1 QPAYRSHE
9 DPDTTIRKLYRENA
23 DLRVKI
29 ELLEQSLRDMNN
41 GLSRRRIK
49 VMPSLSDDHLRSDYV
64 DLKTKVEEQQRI
76 IEEQNEMLDEAQE
89 LMQQLKSD
97 KESLQEQLEQ
107 ARKVPQDYESQL
119 LQAKE
124 REASA

>member
-1 QPAYRSHE
+1 M
-9 DPDTTIRKLYRENA
+9 YRENA

-89 LMQQLKSD
+89 LMQQLKV
-97 KESLQEQLEQ
+97 EIHFFCHVTE
-107 ARKVPQDYESQL
+107 
-119 LQAKE
+119 
-124 REASA
+124 